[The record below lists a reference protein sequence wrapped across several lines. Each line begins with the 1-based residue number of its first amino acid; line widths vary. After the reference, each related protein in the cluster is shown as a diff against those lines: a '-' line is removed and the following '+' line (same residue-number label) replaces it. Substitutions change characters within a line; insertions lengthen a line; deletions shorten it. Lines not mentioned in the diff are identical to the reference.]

1 MSGPTLHASRAAA
14 WLSHLVYETAYLGA
28 AACMTLGWSLRTHGR
43 HNIPQVGPAL
53 LIANHQSFIDP
64 LLVGLS
70 TRRHLCF
77 LARKTLF
84 KRPLFTWLLRMLNA
98 VPIDQEGVGKDG
110 IKTILEQLQL
120 GQAVVIFPE
129 GHRTKHGA
137 LQPLMPGVLLLIKR
151 TQAPIVPVGI
161 AGAYDAWPPW
171 RKYPIP
177 SPLFLPSCRG
187 SIAVSIGVPTVASRI
202 AQLPREQA
210 LRELSQL
217 IDTEQRRAELFR
229 NGAQS

>member
-1 MSGPTLHASRAAA
+1 MSGPTLHASRTDA
-14 WLSHLVYETAYLGA
+14 WMSHVVYESVYAGA
-28 AACMTLGWSLRTHGR
+28 AVAMTLGWSLRSHGR
-43 HNIPQVGPAL
+43 HNIPKAGPAL

-64 LLVGLS
+64 LLVGLG

-84 KRPLFTWLLRMLNA
+84 KHPLFTWLIRMLNA

-110 IKTILEQLQL
+110 IKTIVEQLQL

-129 GHRTKHGA
+129 GHRTPHGA
-137 LQPLMPGVLLLIKR
+137 MLPLMPGVLLLIKR

-161 AGAYDAWPPW
+161 AGAYDAWPSW
-171 RKYPIP
+171 RKYPILA
-177 SPLFLPSCRG
+177 PLFLPNCRRR
-187 SIAVSIGVPTVASRI
+187 IAVSIGVPTDASRI
-202 AQLPREQA
+202 AQLPRAQA

-217 IDTEQRRAELFR
+217 IDTEQRRAELLR
-229 NGAQS
+229 RGARS